1 MLTMKEI
8 VPAPP
13 SIVRNDVAAVQ
24 SLFQQNVIPSY
35 GRFDIVLSHGVGSYL
50 YDVTGKRYLDL
61 GGGIAVSA
69 LGHGHPAVTEA
80 LVEQSKRLIHSSNFY
95 YHESQGR
102 LAKALVKL
110 IGPGKC
116 FFGNSGVEANE
127 GLFKL
132 ARKFGHDEGRFE
144 VITTINSFHGRTLAG
159 IAATGQEKVKK
170 GFEPTVPG
178 FRQVPYNDLEAMRAA
193 ISPATAAIMIEG
205 IQGEGGVT
213 PASPEYL
220 LGLRKLCDE
229 KKLLLFMDS
238 VQCGHFRTGRFQSFQ
253 RTLERVRGGDKF
265 LPDGISMAKS
275 LGAGF
280 PIGAF
285 WVRSPY
291 ADLLGA
297 GSHGTTY
304 GGSPLACTVA
314 LKVLEVI
321 EREKLAENAREVGE
335 VLKSGLQALAER
347 FPGIVQ
353 NVRGLGLMIGIELK
367 PGIPDLSSDAS
378 KTQAVRFANL
388 LHANGLLA
396 IPAGANILRFLP
408 PLNLRRSEA
417 EEGLGIVEGVVT
429 RLAGKA

>member
-13 SIVRNDVAAVQ
+13 AIVRNDVAAVQ
-24 SLFQQNVIPSY
+24 RLFQQNVVPSY
-35 GRFDIVLSHGVGSYL
+35 GRFDIVLSHGAVCYL

-69 LGHGHPAVTEA
+69 LGHAHPAITEA

-102 LAKALVKL
+102 LAQALVSL
-110 IGPGKC
+110 VGPGKC

-144 VITTINSFHGRTLAG
+144 IITTINSFHGRTLAG
-159 IAATGQEKVKK
+159 IAATGQDKVKK
-170 GFEPTVPG
+170 GFEPMVPG

-193 ISPATAAIMIEG
+193 ISPATVAIMIEG

-213 PASPEYL
+213 PATPDYL
-220 LGLRKLCDE
+220 LGLRQLCDE
-229 KKLLLFMDS
+229 KKLLLFMDG

-253 RTLERVRGGDKF
+253 RILEGTADTF

-275 LGAGF
+275 LGGGF
-280 PIGAF
+280 PMGAF
-285 WVRSPY
+285 WVRAPY
-291 ADLLGA
+291 ADLLSA
-297 GSHGTTY
+297 GTHGTTF
-304 GGSPLACTVA
+304 GGSPLACSVA
-314 LKVLEVI
+314 LSILQVVQ
-321 EREKLAENAREVGE
+321 RENLAENARRVGDLLQDGF
-335 VLKSGLQALAER
+335 LKLHQKY
-347 FPGIVQ
+347 PTIVH
-353 NVRGLGLMIGIELK
+353 NVRGLGLMLGLELAPNIPNL
-367 PGIPDLSSDAS
+367 PGEST

-388 LHANGLLA
+388 LHAAGLLT
-396 IPAGANILRFLP
+396 IPAGAQILRFLP
-408 PLNLRRSEA
+408 PLNLGQSEA
-417 EEGLGIVEGVVT
+417 
-429 RLAGKA
+429 